1 MFDMMDY
8 MDDMM
13 RIENGWQMENP
24 GYEEGWFFPGD
35 EEDDE
40 IPENND

>member
-13 RIENGWQMENP
+13 RIENGWRMEAKL
-24 GYEEGWFFPGD
+24 ERQWFSLGD

-40 IPENND
+40 IPENEN